1 MWLGTFAT
9 AMEAARAYDE
19 AALTYHGPGAR
30 LNLLHQSQQQPANA
44 GNGSSPAPAG
54 SKKAVSTTSGMEAA
68 TSDTISTMTRGPS
81 VASCCSDQPAAAPNN
96 ILQAAGR
103 PHGGGVTPTR
113 PGMAAAHD
121 NFQYE
126 PLQPVSRNIIIPE
139 VRAPRVL
146 PICCDTAGSDCG
158 FDPMSVIP
166 SCRSREAHGW
176 SRYNHGAGILN
187 AFSDI
192 PKRQLLQASSLRLY
206 NPPLSMS
213 RPAGA
218 AAVSYSDGFVAGGQ
232 SQYGPG
238 LWASPRPAVGLATES
253 DFLTKALP
261 TADPILSG
269 PITSLTIHSAG
280 TPCNSSCESPWVT
293 TFPHL
298 KLDQKQEIAESA
310 NATDEMLA
318 VTATFEAAGPTAAS
332 AGDHV
337 PITSLRIHSTSTSCN
352 SSCELPRMTT
362 FPHLKL
368 DQKQEI
374 TESMNVTNDMPAA
387 TSGSDHSLQD
397 ELHAIVVAQQQPI
410 SICIHSREEEKEA
423 EYQQSP
429 EYSSIVFATN
439 STGGEGGETLQQ
451 AGGSANKIRTGVLQ
465 QNQAAEDS
473 PTSTFWSLQDA
484 AAQIVDNQTSPSCN
498 LETGM
503 DVIHPWSSCTEL
515 VLMDEPP
522 SLMGTWDLEDI
533 PPLVDISLSLDDEPM
548 QLDEIFL

>member
-1 MWLGTFAT
+1 
-9 AMEAARAYDE
+9 
-19 AALTYHGPGAR
+19 
-30 LNLLHQSQQQPANA
+30 
-44 GNGSSPAPAG
+44 
-54 SKKAVSTTSGMEAA
+54 
-68 TSDTISTMTRGPS
+68 
-81 VASCCSDQPAAAPNN
+81 
-96 ILQAAGR
+96 
-103 PHGGGVTPTR
+103 
-113 PGMAAAHD
+113 
-121 NFQYE
+121 
-126 PLQPVSRNIIIPE
+126 
-139 VRAPRVL
+139 
-146 PICCDTAGSDCG
+146 
-158 FDPMSVIP
+158 
-166 SCRSREAHGW
+166 
-176 SRYNHGAGILN
+176 
-187 AFSDI
+187 
-192 PKRQLLQASSLRLY
+192 
-206 NPPLSMS
+206 
-213 RPAGA
+213 
-218 AAVSYSDGFVAGGQ
+218 
-232 SQYGPG
+232 
-238 LWASPRPAVGLATES
+238 
-253 DFLTKALP
+253 
-261 TADPILSG
+261 
-269 PITSLTIHSAG
+269 
-280 TPCNSSCESPWVT
+280 
-293 TFPHL
+293 L

-310 NATDEMLA
+310 NNVTDEMLA
-318 VTATFEAAGPTAAS
+318 VTATFAAAGPTAAS

-374 TESMNVTNDMPAA
+374 TESMNVTNDMPAVTPTFAAAGPTA

-397 ELHAIVVAQQQPI
+397 ELHAIVVAQQQPL

-451 AGGSANKIRTGVLQ
+451 ASGSANKIRTGMLQ

-484 AAQIVDNQTSPSCN
+484 DQVAAAEIVDNQTSPSCN

-533 PPLVDISLSLDDEPM
+533 PPLVDLSLSLDDEPM